1 MVMVPVRATPTVFVA
16 TA

>member
-16 TA
+16 TV